1 MSAKIVT
8 VDVRD
13 TIRWGG
19 DPFSRIMSA
28 VTALRAGQ
36 VLRVIAPFEPVP
48 LFGVLE
54 QRGFSHKATLL
65 PEGDWEVFF
74 ERAGA
79 QPPREKAIPGGLP
92 PSDPST
98 ASVIE
103 VDARGLEPPQPLV
116 VILEAVSAL
125 PPGATLRAHT
135 DRRPMHLYPQLESRG
150 FVGETEEQKD
160 GSFITHIR
168 LA

>member
-13 TIRWGG
+13 HIRQGG

-28 VTALRAGQ
+28 VATLRAGQ
-36 VLRVIAPFEPVP
+36 ALRVIAPFEPVP
-48 LFGVLE
+48 LFGVLA
-54 QRGFSHKATLL
+54 QRGFSHKATPW
-65 PEGDWEVFF
+65 PEGDWEVLF
-74 ERAGA
+74 ERGGA
-79 QPPREKAIPGGLP
+79 EPPRTTVTPKGPP
-92 PSDPST
+92 PSCPSI
-98 ASVIE
+98 ASAIE

-125 PPGATLRAHT
+125 PPGATLHAHT
-135 DRRPMHLYPQLESRG
+135 DRRPMNLYPQLESRG

-160 GSFITHIR
+160 GSFITRIR
-168 LA
+168 PA